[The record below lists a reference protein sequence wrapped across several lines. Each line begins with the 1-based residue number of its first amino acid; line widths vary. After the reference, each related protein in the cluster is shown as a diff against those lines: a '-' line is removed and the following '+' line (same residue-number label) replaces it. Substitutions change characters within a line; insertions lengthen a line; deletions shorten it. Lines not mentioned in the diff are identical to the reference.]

1 MDLTKPYMHEIIIN
15 MNKANPVPRR
25 TQMAD
30 IARMAGVS
38 SSTVSRA
45 LSGSTL
51 IPESTRDRI
60 MELASSLNYQV
71 NVGAAN
77 LRKKSVKAVGVVVL
91 GDSMQAISDPFILS
105 LFGSVADALDEQGT
119 SVLLTR
125 LNDDRKLQ
133 MQTLVSSGQ
142 VSGLVVIGQLT
153 WHEHLNRLVHSGLPF
168 SVWGAALPNAA
179 YPVVGGDNEQG
190 GYLATSHLL
199 KRGCQRIAFL
209 GDISHPEAGLRYEG
223 YLRAH
228 REAGVAPDV
237 RLCRSVLLGEPMVQE
252 VLQDWLFN
260 SIEFD
265 AVFAISD
272 VAAIASIRALNA
284 RGIGVPEKV
293 KVVGYDDIDMAQHVF
308 PSLTS
313 IRQPTQMAGRELVAL
328 LTEAQTG
335 LAARSVTL
343 PTELIQRESSA

>member
-1 MDLTKPYMHEIIIN
+1 
-15 MNKANPVPRR
+15 
-25 TQMAD
+25 MAD

-45 LSGSTL
+45 LSGSAL
-51 IPESTRDRI
+51 IPEATRERI
-60 MELASSLNYQV
+60 LELARSLNYQV

-77 LRKKSVKAVGVVVL
+77 LRKRSVQTVGVVVL

-105 LFGSVADALDEQGT
+105 LFGSVADALDEQGA

-125 LNDDRKLQ
+125 LNDERKAQ
-133 MQTLVSSGQ
+133 MQSLVSSGQ

-153 WHEHLNRLVHSGLPF
+153 WHDHLNRLVHSGLPF
-168 SVWGAALPNAA
+168 SVWGAALPDAA

-199 KRGCQRIAFL
+199 SRGCRRIAFL
-209 GDISHPEAGLRYEG
+209 GDISHPEAGLRYAG

-228 REAGVAPDV
+228 REAGVMPDT
-237 RLCRSVLLGEPMVQE
+237 RLRQSVLLGEPMLQGV
-252 VLQDWLFN
+252 VQDWLAQGLT
-260 SIEFD
+260 FD

-272 VAAIASIRALNA
+272 VAAIALISALKA
-284 RGIGVPEKV
+284 RGIAVPGDV

-313 IRQPTQMAGRELVAL
+313 IRQPTRLAGRELVAL
-328 LTEAQTG
+328 LSEAQSG
-335 LAARSVTL
+335 MARRSVIL
-343 PTELIQRESSA
+343 PTELIERDSTR